1 MLGTVQGLVKGNILI
16 PTLPAKSWLLCRA
29 GP

>member
-1 MLGTVQGLVKGNILI
+1 MLGTVRDLVKGNILI
-16 PTLPAKSWLLCRA
+16 PTLPAKSWFLCRG